1 MLCLGPFGKGE
12 SFTVSSDNTDK
23 NPIGSG
29 PSNTKDYNYKFR
41 GYIAAVD
48 AHYTWRSASRTFQG
62 MSNSIF
68 DGLLG
73 SGGGTDPAG
82 NTPTSGPGAGGMGLY
97 AGYVISPTN
106 GYITPGLFGGG
117 GGACNATNTSNGT
130 YGAAGSVG
138 AGGGGAVCRSSLDPI
153 GGMGGVGMVVVS
165 ILEYL

>member
-1 MLCLGPFGKGE
+1 MGGSAFGKGE
-12 SFTVSSDNTDK
+12 SFTADADNDDF

-29 PSNTKDYNYKFR
+29 PSNTNDYNYKFR
-41 GYIAAVD
+41 GYIAQVD

-62 MSNSIF
+62 QTASIF
-68 DGLLG
+68 DGLIG

-117 GGACNATNTSNGT
+117 GGAVNYSGASGT
-130 YGAAGSVG
+130 YASAGSVG
-138 AGGGGAVCRSSLDPI
+138 AGGGGAACRSTTNPI
-153 GGMGGVGMVVVS
+153 AGMGGVGMVVVS